1 MSQNSGNFASHFT
14 HAMQK
19 KLDIYLQNKIKI
31 SSLKHSAFII
41 IVLFVYVSTVFAS
54 TTDSI
59 TSVYKAGKFETRFQ
73 SKTKASNEIAQNVAD
88 YLVSDFH
95 NSPGH
100 LFTWALNGLGLQ
112 NKDNELIIVF
122 KSSDHDTKTGIT
134 HGVFDIVVPG
144 ITTFSN
150 IKVDAIV
157 SKTKYTS
164 GVVKV
169 TANIIYSSLLLKNA
183 VGTLL
188 LVPQKNN
195 DLTLITDVNIN
206 FGWFFNFFITQK
218 RYKSIVEWRIK
229 KFNENIIDECDRR
242 QGIEAGN

>member
-1 MSQNSGNFASHFT
+1 M
-14 HAMQK
+14 
-19 KLDIYLQNKIKI
+19 NKITNRGQFTGKNRALVYILLTIIILSSRAI
-31 SSLKHSAFII
+31 SS
-41 IVLFVYVSTVFAS
+41 FAT

-59 TSVYKAGKFETRFQ
+59 SSVYQDGKFETRYQ
-73 SKTKASNEIAQNVAD
+73 SKTKASNDVVTSVAD
-88 YLVSDFH
+88 YLVTDFH

-100 LFTWALNGLGLQ
+100 LFTWALKDLGLQ
-112 NKDNELIIVF
+112 NKNNELIIVF
-122 KSSDHDTKTGIT
+122 KSSTHDVKTGIT

-144 ITTFSN
+144 VTTFSN

-169 TANIIYSSLLLKNA
+169 TANIVYSSLLLKNA
-183 VGTLL
+183 VGTIL

-195 DLTLITDVNIN
+195 NIAVITDVDIN

-229 KFNENIIDECDRR
+229 KFTENIIDECEHR
-242 QGIEAGN
+242 QAIVSKK

>member
-1 MSQNSGNFASHFT
+1 
-14 HAMQK
+14 MQK
-19 KLDIYLQNKIKI
+19 KIDINRLSKTEIG
-31 SSLKHSAFII
+31 SFRHFTFII
-41 IVLFVYVSTVFAS
+41 ILLFVCISSVGAS
-54 TTDSI
+54 GADTI
-59 TSVYKAGKFETRFQ
+59 TSVYKEGKFETRFQ
-73 SKTKASNEIAQNVAD
+73 SLTKASDEIAQNVAD
-88 YLVSDFH
+88 YLVADFH

-100 LFTWALNGLGLQ
+100 LFTWALKGLGLQ
-112 NKDNELIIVF
+112 NKNNELIIVF
-122 KSSDHDTKTGIT
+122 KSSEHDTKTGIT

-164 GVVKV
+164 GVIKV

-183 VGTLL
+183 IGTLL

-195 DLTLITDVNIN
+195 ELSLITNVSIN
-206 FGWFFNFFITQK
+206 FGWFFNLFITQK

-229 KFNENIIDECDRR
+229 KFNENIIDECERR
-242 QGIEAGN
+242 QRIEAAN